1 MLQHVCAL
9 ITKCRYIF
17 NGHVGWYENLYAIG
31 FNYDPPL
38 NNFVVIFGTHELPQ
52 LPFNLANELE
62 YVGRQQILR
71 ICYIILD
78 GISSSAW
85 LLMWVPYS
93 RRARFYFFSLKYICI
108 HSELFGVV
116 LYSSHFT
123 DHVQCINI
131 MLDVVFN
138 MCVCLSFDGCRLVI
152 LGDIWRVLM
161 TE

>member
-1 MLQHVCAL
+1 MLQHVYAL

-38 NNFVVIFGTHELPQ
+38 NNFVVIFGTHELPL

-62 YVGRQQILR
+62 YVGRQQILG

-108 HSELFGVV
+108 HSELFDVV
-116 LYSSHFT
+116 L
-123 DHVQCINI
+123 CIQAI
-131 MLDVVFN
+131 LLITFSVLTLCLMLFLI
-138 MCVCLSFDGCRLVI
+138 CVDAFRSMNVGLSF
-152 LGDIWRVLM
+152 
-161 TE
+161 